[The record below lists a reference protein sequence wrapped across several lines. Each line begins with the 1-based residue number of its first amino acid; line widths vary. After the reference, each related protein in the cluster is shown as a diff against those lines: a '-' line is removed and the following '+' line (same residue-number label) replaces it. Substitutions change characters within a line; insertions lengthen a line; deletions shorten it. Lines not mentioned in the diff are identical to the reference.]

1 MQSNQMKPLPTTL
14 TTVKRGHLRPVYTE
28 RQCQRC
34 EDASDSALIETTPI
48 WSNFIVFNKNSI
60 ASIDADALCK
70 RAL

>member
-1 MQSNQMKPLPTTL
+1 MKPLPTTL

-34 EDASDSALIETTPI
+34 DDASDTALIENNGMTPI